1 MRQGSIKDLSTLPVG
16 RLGIMPL
23 ESCTALGEK
32 VNSWIVQ
39 WRKERNMSQEL
50 GFGGL

>member
-23 ESCTALGEK
+23 EKLPDWAKEGLANIQKET
-32 VNSWIVQ
+32 
-39 WRKERNMSQEL
+39 RKQKDR
-50 GFGGL
+50 GAR